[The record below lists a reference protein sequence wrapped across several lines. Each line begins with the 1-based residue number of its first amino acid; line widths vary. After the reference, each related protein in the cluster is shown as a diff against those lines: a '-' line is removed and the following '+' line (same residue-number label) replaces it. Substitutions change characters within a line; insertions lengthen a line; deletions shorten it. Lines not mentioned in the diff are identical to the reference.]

1 MMRKPAFW
9 VPALLLVALGCGKTP
24 EEPTP
29 DPQPVKIPLRIAVS
43 PATRVTDTAFEPGD
57 AIGLYVVSGSRPLA
71 AAGNHADNAAF
82 SYDGSRWTSAAELY
96 WPDQV
101 TPAGFYVYYPRA
113 ASVADI
119 HALPFSA
126 RPDQSTLAAYKS
138 SELLWGSR
146 RDVKPTDRAVE
157 ITATHR
163 MSNLLVY
170 VVPGQGYT
178 ADSMREEGLRVQV
191 NNLKV
196 NASLNVETGEVT
208 AVGSAVDITPY
219 AEGDHFR
226 ALVPPQ
232 SLQDQTLVTIWV
244 GNASFPLK
252 ETISLKS
259 NTQHKVT
266 VTVHKVGEGIDI
278 GIGPWETDENDYGG
292 TVNE

>member
-1 MMRKPAFW
+1 MMKPAFW
-9 VPALLLVALGCGKTP
+9 GTALLLVALGCGKTP
-24 EEPTP
+24 DVPTP
-29 DPQPVKIPLRIAVS
+29 DPGPVKIPMRISVL

-57 AIGLYVVSGSRPLA
+57 AVGLYVVNGSRPLTGT
-71 AAGNHADNAAF
+71 GNHADNFAF
-82 SYDGSRWTSAAELY
+82 TFDGSRWNGSSGLY
-96 WPDQV
+96 WLDQD

-126 RPDQSTLAAYKS
+126 QPDQSTLAAYKS

-178 ADSMREEGLRVQV
+178 AGSMREEGLRVQV

-226 ALVPPQ
+226 VLVPPQ
-232 SLQDQTLVTIWV
+232 SLQDQTLVTLWV
-244 GNASFPLK
+244 GDASFSLK

-266 VTVHKVGEGIDI
+266 VTVNKMGEGIDI
-278 GIGPWETDENDYGG
+278 GIGAWETDGNDYGG
-292 TVNE
+292 TVN